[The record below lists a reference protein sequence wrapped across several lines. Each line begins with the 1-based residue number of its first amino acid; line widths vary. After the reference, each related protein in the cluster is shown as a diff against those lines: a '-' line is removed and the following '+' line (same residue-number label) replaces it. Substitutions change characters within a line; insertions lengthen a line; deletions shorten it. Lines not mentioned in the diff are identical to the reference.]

1 MLSTALIVAFIG
13 VSFTSALTL
22 FAACITVGRAERK
35 QMEANSSRGALSGQP
50 SPMIDIEW
58 RRLDKQP
65 A

>member
-35 QMEANSSRGALSGQP
+35 QMEANSSRAALSGQ
-50 SPMIDIEW
+50 SPIIDIEW